1 VKLLYCIQVDLVHER
16 DITINTISPSQSPF
30 KPSKDKEEEE
40 ITQSMSSQ
48 MIFAK
53 YSFKS
58 NTWDARKD
66 RSGR

>member
-1 VKLLYCIQVDLVHER
+1 MKEI
-16 DITINTISPSQSPF
+16 SQSTLYHPH
-30 KPSKDKEEEE
+30 KVPSNLQKTKRKKKSLK
-40 ITQSMSSQ
+40 SMSSQ